1 MYPKYVKKLLDL
13 LAAILALPFFLV
25 LYLIFGP
32 IIKLEDNGPIFYKA
46 ERIGK
51 DSRVFRMYKFRS
63 MIINAPN
70 IMNPDGSTYNSKNDP
85 RVTKV
90 GRFMRESSIDEIP
103 QIINV
108 IKGEMSIVGPRACL
122 VDDLPSYKIDEI
134 DKMNVLPG
142 ITGYNQAYFRNS
154 LSNRQKRLNDA
165 WYANNLSF
173 ALDLKIIFK
182 SIFTVIKR
190 ENIYAN
196 DRHKI

>member
-1 MYPKYVKKLLDL
+1 MYSKYIKKILDI
-13 LAAILALPFFLV
+13 LAAILAIPFFLIS
-25 LYLIFGP
+25 YLIFGLL
-32 IIKLEDNGPIFYKA
+32 IKLEDNGPVFYKA

-51 DSRVFRMYKFRS
+51 DRKVFRMYKFRS
-63 MIINAPN
+63 MVRNAPN

-108 IKGEMSIVGPRACL
+108 LKGEMSIVGPRACL
-122 VDDLPSYKIDEI
+122 VDDLPSYKKDEI
-134 DKMNVLPG
+134 DKINVLPG
-142 ITGYNQAYFRNS
+142 ITGYNQAFFRNS

-173 ALDLKIIFK
+173 ALDVKIFLR
-182 SIFTVIKR
+182 SIITVAKR
-190 ENIYAN
+190 ENIYTN
-196 DRHKI
+196 D